1 MAGRLLYRRSTA
13 AQRPGW
19 DSGMG
24 MKALGWIGV
33 GVGMVAGA
41 AVSSFARAE
50 GLAGLDSQLNG
61 TGRIGAYAPST
72 SGIAPPSDGK
82 AARNTRDPA
91 PSSGRI
97 DDEAVA
103 RAARPASTG
112 DAEVALTE
120 GRVAACR
127 IEIAR
132 RRQVPPAKV
141 AAGTVVLRFTIEA
154 NGRVRNAE
162 ALSAEGTDLEVAACA
177 KRVLS
182 EWVFAKRK
190 TGPVVVERAYSFGDV
205 SPKPSGV

>member
-1 MAGRLLYRRSTA
+1 
-13 AQRPGW
+13 
-19 DSGMG
+19 MG
-24 MKALGWIGV
+24 MKALGWMVVGV
-33 GVGMVAGA
+33 GVVAGA

-50 GLAGLDSQLNG
+50 GLAGLESQLNG
-61 TGRIGAYAPST
+61 TGRIGTYAPST

-97 DDEAVA
+97 DDEAAA
-103 RAARPASTG
+103 RAARPVSTG

-127 IEIAR
+127 VEIAR

-141 AAGTVVLRFTIEA
+141 AAGTVVLRFTIEGS
-154 NGRVRNAE
+154 GRVRNAE
-162 ALSAEGTDLEVAACA
+162 ALTADGTDLEVAACA

-190 TGPVVVERAYSFGDV
+190 TGAAVVVERAYSFGDPGSLP
-205 SPKPSGV
+205 SPRTAGKGD